1 MAVRELGYRSCNY
14 SISYEIINPKK
25 NSAIVFLH
33 GWGSSKEIMKQAFGD
48 RLKDFRLIFIDLPG
62 FGGSCVSV
70 PIKTLDYANIVKLF
84 LDSLHV
90 GSYVVVGHSFGGKIG
105 AILNPKKLILLSS
118 AGIPTNKSIKV
129 KTKIVLFKVFKHIVP
144 KSMYR
149 LFASSDVGGMSQT
162 MYEIFKS
169 VVDEDFRPIFKK
181 VTSTTLVFWG
191 KEDRVTP
198 INSGKEISQII
209 MGSRFYPLTGDH
221 FFFMKNSEFIADK
234 IGEINGNI

>member
-1 MAVRELGYRSCNY
+1 
-14 SISYEIINPKK
+14 
-25 NSAIVFLH
+25 
-33 GWGSSKEIMKQAFGD
+33 
-48 RLKDFRLIFIDLPG
+48 
-62 FGGSCVSV
+62 
-70 PIKTLDYANIVKLF
+70 
-84 LDSLHV
+84 
-90 GSYVVVGHSFGGKIG
+90 
-105 AILNPKKLILLSS
+105 
-118 AGIPTNKSIKV
+118 
-129 KTKIVLFKVFKHIVP
+129 
-144 KSMYR
+144 MYR